1 MHDLHLS
8 LVCRNQKRCI
18 DEKSR
23 GLVAACGV
31 GSAMLSRRRV
41 FGAIMLASLA
51 GAIPLSLRVGAPA
64 LLHAQVEGGIRRQSP
79 APIVN
84 GPLVQDLAFLV
95 GRWRG
100 GVAGGLFDEEWSSPS
115 ADTMMGM
122 FRYME
127 NGKVQF
133 YEFMTI
139 EATAAGPVLRLRHFD
154 QGLAAWEGKDAAQSF
169 PVASFAENQVV
180 FATPDKSTKLTYRRS
195 QTESLVVILERTAA
209 GHAGKQEFDF
219 TLIK

>member
-1 MHDLHLS
+1 MLH
-8 LVCRNQKRCI
+8 
-18 DEKSR
+18 
-23 GLVAACGV
+23 
-31 GSAMLSRRRV
+31 RRRTSV
-41 FGAIMLASLA
+41 RLATGLA
-51 GAIPLSLRVGAPA
+51 GTLFSLLAGGSTVIP
-64 LLHAQVEGGIRRQSP
+64 AQVEGGIRQQAP
-79 APIVN
+79 APVVN
-84 GPLVQDLAFLV
+84 GPLVQDLAFLA

-100 GVAGGLFDEEWSSPS
+100 GVAGGLFDEEWSAPS

-139 EATAAGPVLRLRHFD
+139 EATPTGPVLRLRHFD
-154 QGLAAWEGKDAAQSF
+154 QGLVAWEDKEAALSF
-169 PVASFAENQVV
+169 PVVSFSENQVV
-180 FATPDKSTKLTYRRS
+180 FATSDKGTKVTYRRS
-195 QTESLVVILERTAA
+195 QPDSLVAILERSSG

>member
-1 MHDLHLS
+1 MFL
-8 LVCRNQKRCI
+8 I
-18 DEKSR
+18 
-23 GLVAACGV
+23 GTA
-31 GSAMLSRRRV
+31 
-41 FGAIMLASLA
+41 LA
-51 GAIPLSLRVGAPA
+51 GPPASPSA
-64 LLHAQVEGGIRRQSP
+64 LLRAQVEGGARQQPP
-79 APIVN
+79 APVVN

-115 ADTMMGM
+115 ADSMMGM

-139 EATAAGPVLRLRHFD
+139 EATPAGPVLRLRHFD
-154 QGLAAWEGKDAAQSF
+154 PGLTAWEDKDAALSF

-180 FATPDKSTKLTYRRS
+180 FATSDKSTKLTYRRS
-195 QTESLVVILERTAA
+195 GADALVAILERSAA
-209 GHAGKQEFDF
+209 GHKGKQEFDF

>member
-1 MHDLHLS
+1 MIAGAENGMDSSRTRACGFAMFRRRPAFLEAAMGLLGAMALS
-8 LVCRNQKRCI
+8 L
-18 DEKSR
+18 
-23 GLVAACGV
+23 
-31 GSAMLSRRRV
+31 
-41 FGAIMLASLA
+41 LA
-51 GAIPLSLRVGAPA
+51 GPFVPI
-64 LLHAQVEGGIRRQSP
+64 HAQVEGAARQQPP
-79 APIVN
+79 APVVN

-115 ADTMMGM
+115 ADSLMGM

-127 NGKVQF
+127 NGKVEF

-154 QGLAAWEGKDAAQSF
+154 PGLVAWEDKSAALSF

-195 QTESLVVILERTAA
+195 QTESLVVILERSAA
-209 GHAGKQEFDF
+209 GHEGKQEFDF

>member
-1 MHDLHLS
+1 MAL
-8 LVCRNQKRCI
+8 R
-18 DEKSR
+18 
-23 GLVAACGV
+23 AAIIILAAA
-31 GSAMLSRRRV
+31 SIEIPA
-41 FGAIMLASLA
+41 ASLA
-51 GAIPLSLRVGAPA
+51 AARG
-64 LLHAQVEGGIRRQSP
+64 QVEGSGRQQAP

-84 GPLVQDLAFLV
+84 GPLVQDLAFLA

-100 GVAGGLFDEEWSSPS
+100 GVAGGLFDEEWSAPS

-139 EATAAGPVLRLRHFD
+139 EATPAGPVLRLRHFD
-154 QGLAAWEGKDAAQSF
+154 PGLAAWEEKDAALSYPVVSF
-169 PVASFAENQVV
+169 TENEVV
-180 FATPDKSTKLTYRRS
+180 FATPDKSTKLTYRRT
-195 QTESLVVILERTAA
+195 QANSLVAILERTGA

-219 TLIK
+219 TLMK